1 MFWIFILLTCLAFV
15 FIKLGM
21 LSVWVAVF
29 SVGLKLLM
37 VAISVLTAVF
47 IWQKVFSKK

>member
-1 MFWIFILLTCLAFV
+1 MFWIFVLLIGLAFV

-21 LSVWVAVF
+21 LSVWVAVL
-29 SVGLKLLM
+29 STGLKLFML
-37 VAISVLTAVF
+37 VILALTAVF